1 MKQKSWNLGSFD
13 RTVFIWDFAAVET
26 NECLSNN
33 GGCWHKGNITAC
45 KVQWHLLICP
55 ISWNSHSTDSGSCCN
70 WIVTLEFGYLVGE
83 CNIFVCH
90 CKSSDCRTWTQIFRI
105 GGVLD
110 YQTVPPGLR
119 WQEMGRTQVFL
130 IFSFQYV
137 TDICL
142 VTDYHCG
149 TWSSPV
155 CVLFLCAPTML
166 VHEIISTVACSWWS
180 LIVCLLGTIFFP
192 QDTFRGRVCECPL
205 VEGVQFEGDGYTDCQ
220 GTDKHLCDAIQPPL
234 RYFHNCPPSNY
245 STKVWFV

>member
-1 MKQKSWNLGSFD
+1 MTSSHLSQLLRQPFNRLGQLLQLNSD
-13 RTVFIWDFAAVET
+13 TGIWLF
-26 NECLSNN
+26 
-33 GGCWHKGNITAC
+33 GCWVH
-45 KVQWHLLICP
+45 VQH
-55 ISWNSHSTDSGSCCN
+55 
-70 WIVTLEFGYLVGE
+70 
-83 CNIFVCH
+83 IFVSL
-90 CKSSDCRTWTQIFRI
+90 KSSGCRTWTQIFRI

-110 YQTVPPGLR
+110 YQTVPLGLR

-166 VHEIISTVACSWWS
+166 VHEIISKVACSWWS

-220 GTDKHLCDAIQPPL
+220 GTDKHLCDAIQPLL
-234 RYFHNCPPSNY
+234 RFFHNCPPSNY